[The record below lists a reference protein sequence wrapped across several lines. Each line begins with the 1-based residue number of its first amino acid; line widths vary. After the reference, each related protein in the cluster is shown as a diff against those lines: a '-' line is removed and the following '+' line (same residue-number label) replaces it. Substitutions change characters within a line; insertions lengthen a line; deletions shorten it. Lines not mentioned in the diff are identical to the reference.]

1 MKKKLLL
8 ISLVLSSL
16 TYSAPINKSTVNNN
30 IVSLKQEAKKSQYE
44 KIVYKEGTIYNIY
57 GKPLNA
63 TAIKF
68 AKDEV
73 INNITFSDPLN
84 WNGAI
89 ASDNQ
94 IFIKP
99 VDLGKKS
106 TMFVT
111 TNKRDYYF
119 NLYII
124 ENHYNPVLEFVYPQ
138 EQRMMLQNLKAMQ
151 HEEESRRVK
160 LNVTDI
166 KEVNFNYSWK
176 KRYDWSPTNILD
188 ERKKT
193 YIFLSIENKD
203 MPTFF
208 EKVGKNEYQILIPVI
223 SENSQGQKIMQL
235 NKVVKEG
242 YLALHKQKI
251 NIKNKNK

>member
-151 HEEESRRVK
+151 HEE
-160 LNVTDI
+160 
-166 KEVNFNYSWK
+166 
-176 KRYDWSPTNILD
+176 
-188 ERKKT
+188 
-193 YIFLSIENKD
+193 
-203 MPTFF
+203 
-208 EKVGKNEYQILIPVI
+208 
-223 SENSQGQKIMQL
+223 
-235 NKVVKEG
+235 
-242 YLALHKQKI
+242 
-251 NIKNKNK
+251 

>member
-84 WNGAI
+84 
-89 ASDNQ
+89 
-94 IFIKP
+94 
-99 VDLGKKS
+99 
-106 TMFVT
+106 
-111 TNKRDYYF
+111 
-119 NLYII
+119 
-124 ENHYNPVLEFVYPQ
+124 
-138 EQRMMLQNLKAMQ
+138 
-151 HEEESRRVK
+151 
-160 LNVTDI
+160 
-166 KEVNFNYSWK
+166 
-176 KRYDWSPTNILD
+176 
-188 ERKKT
+188 
-193 YIFLSIENKD
+193 
-203 MPTFF
+203 
-208 EKVGKNEYQILIPVI
+208 
-223 SENSQGQKIMQL
+223 
-235 NKVVKEG
+235 
-242 YLALHKQKI
+242 
-251 NIKNKNK
+251 